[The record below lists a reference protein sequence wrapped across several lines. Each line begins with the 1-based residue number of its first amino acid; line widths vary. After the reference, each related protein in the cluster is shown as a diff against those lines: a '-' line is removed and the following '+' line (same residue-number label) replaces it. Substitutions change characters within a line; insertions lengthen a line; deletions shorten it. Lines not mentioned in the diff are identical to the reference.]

1 MRIILVSVLFFCFA
15 NFLSSNNKTDSLLR
29 VLDREIEQQDEYR
42 SQKYARIS
50 SLKQQARQ
58 TSNLTV
64 QEKFNIY
71 SRLFSEYESFIYD
84 SAFYY
89 ASRMQEIAYRLDNR
103 EMIAYSRL
111 KMSFVLLSSGM
122 FHEAIDTLKSINPR
136 RFNMERKVEYYGYLV
151 RAYFDMADYANDP
164 HFRPIYFDSAG
175 KYVEKIMMIADD
187 SYYQKWMFR
196 AFSLMRIQNSDSAG
210 YYYNKV
216 LREFDLST
224 HMEAIVYSNLGQF
237 YQRSGDT
244 AKAVDYLARSAIADI
259 RSSTTETTALRNLAA
274 LLYSQ
279 GRILEAYRYIR
290 MATADAQFYGARQ
303 RSFQISTILPIIEG
317 EKLKITEEQKNLLE
331 NYVIALTILSVV
343 ILFFVGLVLWQLIK
357 LRKARKI
364 ILDKNAELTRL
375 NENLTEA
382 NKIKEE
388 YIGYYFNIST
398 NYIDQLEFLKENLK
412 RNLLNNRIDNVQ
424 GTIDKLNIKVER
436 EQLFYNFDKIFL
448 KLFPGFVEHFN
459 SLFEEKDQVHLDKED
474 TLNTDMR
481 IFALIR
487 MGITE
492 NEKIAKILNFSIN
505 TIYSYKNRI
514 KKRSVVPNEEFES
527 RIMEIKSI

>member
-1 MRIILVSVLFFCFA
+1 MRKLLVTVMLVCSSIVVL
-15 NFLSSNNKTDSLLR
+15 SNNKTDSLLR
-29 VLDREIEQQDEYR
+29 VLDQVIEQQDEYR
-42 SQKYARIS
+42 AQKLARIS
-50 SLKQQARQ
+50 LLKQELRNIPAV
-58 TSNLTV
+58 SV
-64 QEKFNIY
+64 QEQFNIY

-89 ASRMQEIAYRLDNR
+89 ASRMQEIAYDLGNR
-103 EMIAYSRL
+103 DLIALAKL

-122 FHEAIDTLKSINPR
+122 FHEAIDTLKSISPR
-136 RFNMERKVEYYGYLV
+136 RFLMERKVEYYGYLV

-175 KYVEKIMMIADD
+175 KYVEKIMKIADD
-187 SYYQKWMFR
+187 SYYQKWMFK
-196 AFSLMRIQNSDSAG
+196 ALEMMRIENSDSARF
-210 YYYNKV
+210 YYEKV
-216 LREFDLST
+216 LHEFDLST
-224 HMEAIVYSNLGQF
+224 HMDAIVYSSLGQF
-237 YQRSGDT
+237 YERKGDT
-244 AKAVDYLARSAIADI
+244 ARAIQNYTKSAIADI
-259 RSSTTETTALRNLAA
+259 KSSTTETTALRDLAS
-274 LLYSQ
+274 LLYSRE
-279 GRILEAYRYIR
+279 RIPEAYRYIR

-331 NYVIALTILSVV
+331 SYVIALTILSAV
-343 ILFFVGLVLWQLIK
+343 ILFFVAVILWQLIK
-357 LRKARKI
+357 LRKARKT

-375 NENLTEA
+375 NENLEEA

-412 RNLLNNRIDNVQ
+412 RNLLNNRVDNVQ
-424 GTIDKLNIKVER
+424 AMIDKLNIKNER

-448 KLFPGFVEHFN
+448 KLFPDFVEHFN
-459 SLFEEKDQVHLDKED
+459 SLFEQKDRIELEKED

-514 KKRSVVPNEEFES
+514 KKRSFVPNEEFEA
-527 RIMEIKSI
+527 RIMEIESI